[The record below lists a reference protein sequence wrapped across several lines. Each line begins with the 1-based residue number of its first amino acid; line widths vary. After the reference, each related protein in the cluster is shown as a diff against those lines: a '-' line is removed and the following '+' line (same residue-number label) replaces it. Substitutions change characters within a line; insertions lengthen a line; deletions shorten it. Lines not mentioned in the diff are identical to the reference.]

1 MVLAMPRLTQPD
13 VQLAPGHFETGR
25 WPGVKPQHVSQP
37 RLCPSCG
44 KLMRALSETAIYE
57 CKACRVFAT
66 EPG

>member
-1 MVLAMPRLTQPD
+1 MVLTMPRLTQPD
-13 VQLAPGHFETGR
+13 AHLAPGYFETGR
-25 WPGVKPQHVSQP
+25 WPSVKPQHVAES

-44 KLMRALSETAIYE
+44 KHMRALSETEIYE